1 MLDDINKSSTDVS
14 AIKKE
19 WSKVADKFVT
29 HKWIY
34 RYIKDEKQKEMLQ
47 RHYAN
52 LTDDD
57 TTYGQYKKSFAFVS
71 QFFGLPKQEII
82 IEWLEFQPAK
92 NNEPERVAL
101 RYSKGLYKV
110 NLPADVRLIHIAPVD
125 NIKELQPAFRTKTK
139 GKFMYPSKRV
149 FFTVGKAINPFKNG
163 MVTSKNPLEQLK
175 QRSEAKIFKYTTKAD
190 KVGDVYIDPT
200 YNQVG
205 DSSVMVITEKPIPV
219 MKFQDKMEQIFAS
232 LKKMLPG
239 GKKEEKKEEKVEE
252 SFDLDAFMEAADIKE
267 YDFRQ
272 FMSWCSNHFP
282 EQYRKGMSR
291 FEEDDDEELED
302 FLQGYSKTLAV
313 GYFDCRRISRDGKVI
328 TEEITPTI
336 RKFCKEATEQ
346 SKLFKLYIS
355 DAGGYDIFL
364 DIKRKESTNEA
375 TWYDNEA
382 QELVESFDY
391 DYESIDEGALKDF
404 IETIKNWKTS
414 NDAHSKKVVKSDAV
428 SDEDYEKLKNAI
440 EIVKKPDVKYNEYIK
455 AFTDICT
462 FCHTIPAGTI
472 ITKYDIHFY

>member
-1 MLDDINKSSTDVS
+1 
-14 AIKKE
+14 
-19 WSKVADKFVT
+19 
-29 HKWIY
+29 
-34 RYIKDEKQKEMLQ
+34 
-47 RHYAN
+47 
-52 LTDDD
+52 
-57 TTYGQYKKSFAFVS
+57 
-71 QFFGLPKQEII
+71 
-82 IEWLEFQPAK
+82 
-92 NNEPERVAL
+92 
-101 RYSKGLYKV
+101 
-110 NLPADVRLIHIAPVD
+110 
-125 NIKELQPAFRTKTK
+125 
-139 GKFMYPSKRV
+139 
-149 FFTVGKAINPFKNG
+149 
-163 MVTSKNPLEQLK
+163 
-175 QRSEAKIFKYTTKAD
+175 
-190 KVGDVYIDPT
+190 
-200 YNQVG
+200 
-205 DSSVMVITEKPIPV
+205 
-219 MKFQDKMEQIFAS
+219 
-232 LKKMLPG
+232 
-239 GKKEEKKEEKVEE
+239 
-252 SFDLDAFMEAADIKE
+252 
-267 YDFRQ
+267 
-272 FMSWCSNHFP
+272 
-282 EQYRKGMSR
+282 MSR

-472 ITKYDIHFY
+472 ITKYDIRKGNEKDKNYANFEYAENTKKMRLPDGVKLFHMSKVPGIKNLIPQFKGKSEKGYLYDKPRIYFTINKYMPKFLADYNKGEKVYKYEAKEDIKDVYVDPLVWSISQGAVYVETNTSIPVEEVDDNIVKDAIEKVGDTIDSVNPLKKDEDKDNNEEAKEDKQEIGKESESEK